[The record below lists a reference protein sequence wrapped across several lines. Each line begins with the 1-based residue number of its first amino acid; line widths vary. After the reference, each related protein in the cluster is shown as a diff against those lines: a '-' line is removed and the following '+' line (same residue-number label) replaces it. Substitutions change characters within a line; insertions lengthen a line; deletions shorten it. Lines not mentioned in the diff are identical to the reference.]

1 MEVDKRSADHTV
13 LSARLPIPHEVPPC
27 RLTKVFLRDPVMSTH
42 QAPFSSPVSMPPY
55 NRVWEIRRRLASQL
69 RELNERLLTHDVA
82 VADLLVMEESLKRL
96 LTLGQDLPEI
106 HGRLEWAATEAD
118 HGTYHLLSRETTPLA
133 GHSNALSPPLH
144 MWLDHEKGEAHAR
157 ITLGWAYEG
166 PPKCV
171 HGGCVAALFD
181 EFLGC
186 AQLLSGDSGATGNL
200 SVRYKKPTP
209 LDTELILFG
218 RVKEVHGRKIIM
230 EGSMTA
236 NGIVTATC
244 EGLFVSFA
252 EGVMNLADRE
262 PLTG

>member
-1 MEVDKRSADHTV
+1 
-13 LSARLPIPHEVPPC
+13 
-27 RLTKVFLRDPVMSTH
+27 MSTH
-42 QAPFSSPVSMPPY
+42 QAPFSSPVPMPPY
-55 NRVWEIRRRLASQL
+55 NNAWAIRRRLATQL

-106 HGRLEWAATEAD
+106 HGRLEWAATEAN
-118 HGTYHLLSRETTPLA
+118 HGTYHLLSRETTPIA

-186 AQLLSGDSGATGNL
+186 AQLLSGDTGATGNL

-209 LDTELILFG
+209 LDTELVFFG
-218 RVKEVHGRKIIM
+218 KVREVNGRKIIM
-230 EGSMTA
+230 EGTISA
-236 NGIVTATC
+236 NGVVTATC

-252 EGVMNLADRE
+252 EGVLNLADRQ
-262 PLTG
+262 TVDS